1 MIGYGSEKKKH
12 ETKSR
17 TNFNLVLVY
26 KVREYVVCTRV
37 DERKQKPSSKPK
49 VTQTNCT
56 EDKKLVKM
64 E

>member
-26 KVREYVVCTRV
+26 KVREYVVCSTLVEWMRESRNQV
-37 DERKQKPSSKPK
+37 LNQKLLKQIAQKIKNS
-49 VTQTNCT
+49 
-56 EDKKLVKM
+56 
-64 E
+64 